1 MPGAPQEQRG
11 STELSRSGGPRLTS
25 SPTPPNGLSPQLS
38 QNLDGIDPGADPF
51 FAGHELYRA
60 LRGSQGDD
68 PLTDELLWD
77 GDFLTS
83 QREFIQKKQEE
94 QLLERLERRMGEQQH
109 HLQQMFCGLH
119 RLLTCINCL

>member
-1 MPGAPQEQRG
+1 MDGFFIPEAGVPGG
-11 STELSRSGGPRLTS
+11 DGP
-25 SPTPPNGLSPQLS
+25 
-38 QNLDGIDPGADPF
+38 DPL

-83 QREFIQKKQEE
+83 QREFIQKQQEQ
-94 QLLERLERRMGEQQH
+94 QLLERLERRMGECCSAADSYL
-109 HLQQMFCGLH
+109 HLLPA
-119 RLLTCINCL
+119 LVCLF

>member
-1 MPGAPQEQRG
+1 MNP
-11 STELSRSGGPRLTS
+11 GGPDS
-25 SPTPPNGLSPQLS
+25 S
-38 QNLDGIDPGADPF
+38 

-83 QREFIQKKQEE
+83 QREFMQKKQEE
-94 QLLERLERRMGEQQH
+94 QLLERLERRMGEQQRRSAAVMQH
-109 HLQQMFCGLH
+109 SVMQRSSSSGWWRHAKW
-119 RLLTCINCL
+119 

>member
-1 MPGAPQEQRG
+1 MN
-11 STELSRSGGPRLTS
+11 LGGPDS
-25 SPTPPNGLSPQLS
+25 S
-38 QNLDGIDPGADPF
+38 

-68 PLTDELLWD
+68 PLTDELPWD

-94 QLLERLERRMGEQQH
+94 QLLERLERRMGEQQRCSAGSSSFMPASSMH
-109 HLQQMFCGLH
+109 AEG
-119 RLLTCINCL
+119 

>member
-1 MPGAPQEQRG
+1 MQAAAAA
-11 STELSRSGGPRLTS
+11 GGYRNTS
-25 SPTPPNGLSPQLS
+25 SPSPAGGLSPELS
-38 QNLDGIDPGADPF
+38 QDLDGMTPGGPDSS

-94 QLLERLERRMGEQQH
+94 QLLERLERRMGEQQRCNAAVM
-109 HLQQMFCGLH
+109 LS
-119 RLLTCINCL
+119 